1 VLFAVI
7 CYDKPNAD
15 ALRIATRPAH
25 LAFLEKHSA
34 HVKLGGPVLDDA
46 GERPIGSL
54 LIIEQADKA
63 SAQALISED
72 PYAQAGLFER
82 VEILGWKRVVG
93 AAL

>member
-1 VLFAVI
+1 M
-7 CYDKPNAD
+7 
-15 ALRIATRPAH
+15 
-25 LAFLEKHSA
+25 
-34 HVKLGGPVLDDA
+34 KLGGPVLDDA
-46 GERPIGSL
+46 GEKPIGSL

-63 SAQALISED
+63 SVQELIAED